1 MSNEYHVNDYDVII
15 EYEGEHFPG
24 QVTKVKKNMVSVK
37 CYTKAN
43 KQGSVW
49 RVEMAAKEG
58 WRILQYHK
66 DCQKNRRAT
75 REKEEPKSWKVNKGI
90 MYILFQNWMITG
102 CKFILYHVC
111 Y

>member
-1 MSNEYHVNDYDVII
+1 MSNEYHVNDYVII
-15 EYEGEHFPG
+15 EYACEHFPG

-49 RVEMAAKEG
+49 RVEMAVKEG

-75 REKEEPKSWKVNKGI
+75 REQEEPKSKQRKNVHSIPELND
-90 MYILFQNWMITG
+90 NWM
-102 CKFILYHVC
+102 
-111 Y
+111 